1 LLLKTEELKE
11 LDLRRLRDLALT
23 KLLKIYNLTL
33 TELSKY
39 NAWAQTYD

>member
-11 LDLRRLRDLALT
+11 LDLRRLRDPAPTEPLE
-23 KLLKIYNLTL
+23 IYDLTL

-39 NAWAQTYD
+39 NA

>member
-11 LDLRRLRDLALT
+11 LDLRRLRDPAPT

-33 TELSKY
+33 IELSKY
-39 NAWAQTYD
+39 NA